1 MVGHTVDQNWT
12 CRQLKKRPVL
22 KFPDLNLSNEKKNP
36 SVTFLFKG
44 HVFPVILS
52 CGGVDEGGASW
63 QGQDE
68 AELDNCL
75 G

>member
-1 MVGHTVDQNWT
+1 MSTAEEKTSVKISGFEPLE
-12 CRQLKKRPVL
+12 RKK
-22 KFPDLNLSNEKKNP
+22 KENP

-63 QGQDE
+63 PGQDE